1 MTELAIRLL
10 LPVAAGYL
18 TFALIA
24 RQAMPWS
31 KPAEARHQPRWVLAC
46 WLGAAVALTS
56 TLIIYMQLAGH
67 VSATP
72 ALVVFALLAALGVK
86 SWFTSRRKAKQALVD
101 AGKDASEQWDLDILE
116 FDDKDQAN
124 PIAKQSEKTLEL
136 SEYDL
141 AFDQAHRDCTTA
153 MARNTPSQADD
164 LLTPSG
170 RSDGRSDSG
179 QTDSVTRQTD
189 TGLNQTEYD
198 TAFEQAYASCK
209 SAMASDFSV
218 QAHNLSR
225 HHQMLRNEAEKNL
238 RITRRALAN
247 SESQVAQQSSAR
259 SDALIEL
266 ESQLKDQIRLTA
278 KAEHKILA
286 ETEKRCVAEHKLAT
300 IKELMLQAKTE
311 VRKNT
316 DARARA
322 VLTARKAV
330 NFARRSIDARALS
343 EKKLENIKSQLELQ
357 NNNVSNLIR
366 TLEKEK
372 QRNKQLH
379 HQMEVSAELNLNRD
393 EFRVLQ
399 TPDKTKNKSAK
410 FTSAGALLRKVS
422 RQT

>member
-10 LPVAAGYL
+10 LPAAAGYL

-24 RQAMPWS
+24 RQALPWA
-31 KPAEARHQPRWVLAC
+31 KPAEAEDQPRWVLAC

-56 TLIIYMQLAGH
+56 TLVIYMQLAGQIN
-67 VSATP
+67 AAP
-72 ALVVFALLAALGVK
+72 ALIVFTPLATIGIVG
-86 SWFTSRRKAKQALVD
+86 WFMSRRKVKQAAIEMENDV
-101 AGKDASEQWDLDILE
+101 SEQWD
-116 FDDKDQAN
+116 FDKFEMGNIEQADLVAEQSDQ
-124 PIAKQSEKTLEL
+124 TLEL
-136 SEYDL
+136 SEYDM

-153 MARNTPSQADD
+153 MAQDTSMQAEELSTTDDDQADSSA
-164 LLTPSG
+164 L
-170 RSDGRSDSG
+170 
-179 QTDSVTRQTD
+179 QTGTE
-189 TGLNQTEYD
+189 LNQAEYD
-198 TAFEQAYASCK
+198 IAFEQAYASCK
-209 SAMASDFSV
+209 SAMASDFST
-218 QAHNLSR
+218 QAHTLAR
-225 HHQMLRNEAEKNL
+225 HHHMLRTEAEKNL

-247 SESQVAQQSSAR
+247 SESQVVQQSSAR

-266 ESQLKDQIRLTA
+266 ESQLQDQIRLTA

-286 ETEKRCVAEHKLAT
+286 ETDKRNVAEHKLAT
-300 IKELMLQAKTE
+300 IKEMMLQAKTE

-330 NFARRSIDARALS
+330 NFARRSIDARDLS
-343 EKKLENIKSQLELQ
+343 EKKLENLKSQLELQ

-366 TLEKEK
+366 SLEKEK

-379 HQMEVSAELNLNRD
+379 QQMEVNSELNLNRD

-399 TPDKTKNKSAK
+399 TPEKTKTKSAK
-410 FTSAGALLRKVS
+410 FTSAGDLLRKVS

>member
-10 LPVAAGYL
+10 LPAAAGYL

-24 RQAMPWS
+24 RQALPWA
-31 KPAEARHQPRWVLAC
+31 KPAEAEDQPRWVLAC

-56 TLIIYMQLAGH
+56 TLVIYMQLAGQIN
-67 VSATP
+67 AAP
-72 ALVVFALLAALGVK
+72 ALIVFTPLATIGIVG
-86 SWFTSRRKAKQALVD
+86 WFMSRRKVKQAAIEMENDV
-101 AGKDASEQWDLDILE
+101 SEQWD
-116 FDDKDQAN
+116 FDKFEMGNIEQADLVAEQSDQ
-124 PIAKQSEKTLEL
+124 TLEL
-136 SEYDL
+136 SEYDM

-153 MARNTPSQADD
+153 MAQDTSMQAEELSTTDDEQADSSA
-164 LLTPSG
+164 L
-170 RSDGRSDSG
+170 
-179 QTDSVTRQTD
+179 QTGTE
-189 TGLNQTEYD
+189 LNQAEYD
-198 TAFEQAYASCK
+198 IAFEQAYASCK
-209 SAMASDFSV
+209 SAMASDFSN
-218 QAHNLSR
+218 QAHTLAR
-225 HHQMLRNEAEKNL
+225 HHHMLRTEAEKNL

-247 SESQVAQQSSAR
+247 SESQVVQQSSAR

-266 ESQLKDQIRLTA
+266 ESQLQDQIRLTA

-286 ETEKRCVAEHKLAT
+286 ETDKRNVAEHKLAT
-300 IKELMLQAKTE
+300 IKEMMLQAKTE

-330 NFARRSIDARALS
+330 NFARRSIDARDLS
-343 EKKLENIKSQLELQ
+343 EKKLENLKSQLELQ

-366 TLEKEK
+366 SLEKEK

-379 HQMEVSAELNLNRD
+379 QQMEVNSELNLNRD

-399 TPDKTKNKSAK
+399 TPEKTKTKSAK
-410 FTSAGALLRKVS
+410 FTSAGDLLRKVS

>member
-1 MTELAIRLL
+1 
-10 LPVAAGYL
+10 
-18 TFALIA
+18 
-24 RQAMPWS
+24 
-31 KPAEARHQPRWVLAC
+31 
-46 WLGAAVALTS
+46 
-56 TLIIYMQLAGH
+56 
-67 VSATP
+67 
-72 ALVVFALLAALGVK
+72 
-86 SWFTSRRKAKQALVD
+86 
-101 AGKDASEQWDLDILE
+101 
-116 FDDKDQAN
+116 
-124 PIAKQSEKTLEL
+124 
-136 SEYDL
+136 
-141 AFDQAHRDCTTA
+141 
-153 MARNTPSQADD
+153 
-164 LLTPSG
+164 
-170 RSDGRSDSG
+170 
-179 QTDSVTRQTD
+179 
-189 TGLNQTEYD
+189 
-198 TAFEQAYASCK
+198 
-209 SAMASDFSV
+209 
-218 QAHNLSR
+218 
-225 HHQMLRNEAEKNL
+225 MLRNEAEKNL

-300 IKELMLQAKTE
+300 IKELMLQAK
-311 VRKNT
+311 
-316 DARARA
+316 
-322 VLTARKAV
+322 
-330 NFARRSIDARALS
+330 
-343 EKKLENIKSQLELQ
+343 Q

>member
-1 MTELAIRLL
+1 
-10 LPVAAGYL
+10 
-18 TFALIA
+18 
-24 RQAMPWS
+24 
-31 KPAEARHQPRWVLAC
+31 
-46 WLGAAVALTS
+46 
-56 TLIIYMQLAGH
+56 
-67 VSATP
+67 
-72 ALVVFALLAALGVK
+72 
-86 SWFTSRRKAKQALVD
+86 
-101 AGKDASEQWDLDILE
+101 
-116 FDDKDQAN
+116 
-124 PIAKQSEKTLEL
+124 
-136 SEYDL
+136 
-141 AFDQAHRDCTTA
+141 
-153 MARNTPSQADD
+153 
-164 LLTPSG
+164 
-170 RSDGRSDSG
+170 
-179 QTDSVTRQTD
+179 
-189 TGLNQTEYD
+189 
-198 TAFEQAYASCK
+198 
-209 SAMASDFSV
+209 MASDYSV

-247 SESQVAQQSSAR
+247 SESQIAQQSSAR

-322 VLTARKAV
+322 GLTARKAV